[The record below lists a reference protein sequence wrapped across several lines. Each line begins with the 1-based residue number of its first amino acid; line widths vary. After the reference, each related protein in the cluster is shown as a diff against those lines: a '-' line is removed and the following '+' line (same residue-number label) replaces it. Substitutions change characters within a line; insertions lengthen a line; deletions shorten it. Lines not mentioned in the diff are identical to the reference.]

1 VATDAQGVDY
11 ADVLHVGAHTFYQA
25 PIVPASSFGDDD
37 IDASDPL
44 GCTKVDHQYIA
55 QMAQAHGTAAT
66 AERRVVH
73 IARAAGTFVSVQVC
87 PVVAATGDSTAT
99 VDVKKNGT
107 TILSGTVTIDNGD
120 VAYSKTSAALSVTSY
135 VAGDVIEVVQT
146 VSAGTG
152 TLPQGMTTTVVMR
165 EAA

>member
-1 VATDAQGVDY
+1 VD
-11 ADVLHVGAHTFYQA
+11 
-25 PIVPASSFGDDD
+25 
-37 IDASDPL
+37 
-44 GCTKVDHQYIA
+44 
-55 QMAQAHGTAAT
+55 
-66 AERRVVH
+66 E
-73 IARAAGTFVSVQVC
+73 
-87 PVVAATGDSTAT
+87 
-99 VDVKKNGT
+99 KKNGT